1 MITSTQKLKS
11 LCDDLLTRVE
21 MLESQILK
29 MGGSIPDL
37 DPEVNPDHVPEMEN
51 PVSKPQSLA
60 KRSGPGPGQRDEFSS
75 SRWRDR

>member
-11 LCDDLLTRVE
+11 LYDNLLARVE
-21 MLESQILK
+21 EIESQILK

-37 DPEVNPDHVPEMEN
+37 NPEEKGDTLPEMEN

-60 KRSGPGPGQRDEFSS
+60 KRSGLGVGQWDEFSS
-75 SRWRDR
+75 ARWRKR